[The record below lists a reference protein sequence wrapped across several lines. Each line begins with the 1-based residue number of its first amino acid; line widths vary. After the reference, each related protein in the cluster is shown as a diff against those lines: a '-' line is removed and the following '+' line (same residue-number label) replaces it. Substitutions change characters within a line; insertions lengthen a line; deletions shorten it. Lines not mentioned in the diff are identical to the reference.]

1 MLIFVLQEIFR
12 ITKKKKKECWGTFKA
27 IQGSESTS
35 MKNFSSFSPCRF
47 LISLYLDLK
56 NFPVLAQQHTCI

>member
-12 ITKKKKKECWGTFKA
+12 ITKKKKEKKKEFWGKFIA

-56 NFPVLAQQHTCI
+56 NFPV

>member
-12 ITKKKKKECWGTFKA
+12 ITKKKKKKKEFWGKFKA

-35 MKNFSSFSPCRF
+35 MKNFSSFSPWRF

-56 NFPVLAQQHTCI
+56 NLKY

>member
-12 ITKKKKKECWGTFKA
+12 ITKKKKRKKKEFWGKFKA

-56 NFPVLAQQHTCI
+56 NFKY